1 MHKPLTIF
9 VDSDAFVAFIKQD
22 DSNHK
27 KAKRL
32 FESLQA
38 KSLTF
43 VTSNYVISEVITVL
57 SQRVDH
63 KTAIV
68 FIDSMKSGDSD
79 FLIEWINETVEEK
92 AIQLFREQTSKN
104 ISFVDC
110 TNMALIKEKHM
121 DAIFSFDHA
130 YKKNSILGVESLL

>member
-1 MHKPLTIF
+1 MPKSLTIF
-9 VDSDAFVAFIKQD
+9 VDSDAFVAFVKQD

-27 KAKRL
+27 KARRI

-43 VTSNYVISEVITVL
+43 VTSNYVFSEVITVI

-63 KTAIV
+63 KTAV
-68 FIDSMKSGDSD
+68 AFIDNMRSEDSD
-79 FLIEWINETVEEK
+79 FLIERISETVEEK
-92 AIQLFREQTSKN
+92 ALQLFREQTSKN

-110 TNMALIKEKHM
+110 TNIALILEKHM
-121 DAIFSFDHA
+121 DAIFSFDNA
-130 YKKNSILGVESLL
+130 YKKNGILGIESL